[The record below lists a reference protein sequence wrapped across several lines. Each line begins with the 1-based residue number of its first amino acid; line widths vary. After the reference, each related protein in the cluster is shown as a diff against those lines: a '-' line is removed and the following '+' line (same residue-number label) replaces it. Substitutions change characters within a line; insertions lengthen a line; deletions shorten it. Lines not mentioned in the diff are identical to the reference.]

1 MLKLTE
7 DIINISKLE
16 SGRFK
21 LNYEKIDLKHLVI
34 DVVNSVHV
42 LLNEKDIDITLDI
55 CSGTFYLDRK
65 LLTQVLYN
73 LIDNAIKFTQAK
85 WQY

>member
-1 MLKLTE
+1 M
-7 DIINISKLE
+7 
-16 SGRFK
+16 
-21 LNYEKIDLKHLVI
+21 
-34 DVVNSVHV
+34 HV

-73 LIDNAIKFTQAK
+73 LIDNAIKYTQANGSININSIIENDHLK
-85 WQY
+85 FLFQIMGLEIANSDKNMILKNLGK